1 MKQLRILAL
10 SAVVFASALGGKIV
24 GAADLSAVPSGKYFV
39 DPTHAY
45 IHMQY
50 SHLGL
55 SNPILGFEEFKMS
68 MDLDNAD
75 PSKTSVAVE
84 INVDSVRTGSEIFHE
99 HITGSKW
106 FDIAQNPTISFAST
120 AISANADGTYD
131 LTGDLTV
138 KETTKPVTLKVTIN
152 NAMMHPFSKK
162 PVVGI
167 SAYGGIKR
175 SDWGLGANAPYISD
189 EVKLEIQAELLQ
201 GE

>member
-1 MKQLRILAL
+1 MKQLLPVTL
-10 SAVVFASALGGKIV
+10 SAVLFTSAFGGV
-24 GAADLSAVPSGKYFV
+24 ATAADLSAVPSGNYQV

-55 SNPILGFEEFKMS
+55 SNPILGFEDFTVS

-75 PSKTSVAVE
+75 PTKTSVAVE

-99 HITGSKW
+99 HLTGGKW
-106 FDIAQNPTISFAST
+106 FDAKNNPTISFAST
-120 AISANADGTYD
+120 SVAANADGTYD
-131 LTGDLTV
+131 VTGDLTI
-138 KETTKPVTLKVTIN
+138 KETTNPVTLTVTVN
-152 NAMMHPFSKK
+152 NAMMHPMAKK

-167 SAYGGIKR
+167 SAVGGLKR
-175 SDWGLGANAPYISD
+175 SQWGLGANAPYISD
-189 EVKLEIQAELLQ
+189 DVKLEIQAELLQ

>member
-1 MKQLRILAL
+1 MKQLLPVTL
-10 SAVVFASALGGKIV
+10 STVVFSSVLSGAA

-68 MDLDNAD
+68 MDLDNYA
-75 PSKTSVAVE
+75 
-84 INVDSVRTGSEIFHE
+84 
-99 HITGSKW
+99 
-106 FDIAQNPTISFAST
+106 
-120 AISANADGTYD
+120 
-131 LTGDLTV
+131 LTGDLTI
-138 KETTKPVTLKVTIN
+138 KDTTKPVTLTVTVN
-152 NAMMHPFSKK
+152 NAMMHPMAKK

-167 SAYGGIKR
+167 SAYGGLKR
-175 SDWGLGANAPYISD
+175 SQWGLGANAPYISD

>member
-1 MKQLRILAL
+1 MKQLLPVTL
-10 SAVVFASALGGKIV
+10 STVVFSSVLSGAA

-75 PSKTSVAVE
+75 PTKTAVAVE
-84 INVDSVRTGSEIFHE
+84 IDVDSVRTGSEVFHE
-99 HITGSKW
+99 HLTGGKW
-106 FDIAQNPTISFAST
+106 FDVEKNPTISFAST
-120 AISANADGTYD
+120 EISANADGTYA
-131 LTGDLTV
+131 LTGDLTI
-138 KETTKPVTLKVTIN
+138 KDTTKPVTLTVTVN
-152 NAMMHPFSKK
+152 NAMMHPMAKK

-167 SAYGGIKR
+167 SAYGGLKR
-175 SDWGLGANAPYISD
+175 SQWGLGANAPYISD